1 VTKDGVGRPIWSPDG
16 TMIAYCRSGY
26 SSDSPYGWYAQLEA
40 AVLRGRRYL
49 GPTCG
54 NSWQA
59 RPRG

>member
-1 VTKDGVGRPIWSPDG
+1 
-16 TMIAYCRSGY
+16 MIAYCRSGY
-26 SSDSPYGWYAQLEA
+26 LSEYPYGWYAQLEA
-40 AVLRGRRYL
+40 AVLHGQRWL